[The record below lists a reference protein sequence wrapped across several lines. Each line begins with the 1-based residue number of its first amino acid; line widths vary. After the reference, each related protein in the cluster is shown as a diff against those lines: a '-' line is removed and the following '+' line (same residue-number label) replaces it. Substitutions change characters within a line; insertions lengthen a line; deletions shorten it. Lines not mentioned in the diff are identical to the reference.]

1 MQRKLATKYKY
12 ISWLVDKFKEVHSAG
27 GNIDW
32 YFNELV
38 SIYEP
43 LLFSVCKKVYN
54 RKGIN
59 VTFEEVKTRVFE
71 VFFKSILDYESNY
84 KDKGLQT
91 SDGRKFSYV
100 YFSSYLKRKIPWD
113 ALRLIN
119 PPKVEYDDLSID
131 PRHVELDMNNCNPEL
146 QRKLEYTGEVIPIS
160 ANFISLCRM
169 AQKELKSDIYGDVMI
184 LYFGYNYKNSE
195 LAKLLNCSPQKISL
209 ALSDLKKFWRSNKE
223 KIMP

>member
-1 MQRKLATKYKY
+1 MQRKSVTKYKY
-12 ISWLVDKFKEVHSAG
+12 ISWLVDKFKEVHKEN

-32 YFNELV
+32 YFDELV
-38 SIYEP
+38 TIYEP

-54 RKGIN
+54 RKGVN
-59 VTFEEVKTRVFE
+59 VTFIEVKTRVFE
-71 VFFKSILDYESNY
+71 VFFKSIIDYESNY

-91 SDGRKFSYV
+91 SDGKKFNYV

-113 ALRLIN
+113 ALRLIK

-131 PRHVELDMNNCNPEL
+131 SRHVELDMNNCNPEL
-146 QRKLEYTGEVIPIS
+146 QKKLEYTGEVVPIS
-160 ANFISLCRM
+160 PNFISLCRM

-195 LAKLLNCSPQKISL
+195 LAQLLNCSPQKISL
-209 ALSDLKKFWRSNKE
+209 ALSDLKKFWRANKE